1 MLLKAKT
8 TIFLSSLI
16 IFIFFIQNYVFDN
29 DIIIIKTFALSY
41 KSFESNSIVF
51 FTNIFLHANFFHM
64 FMNLIALVQIGL
76 ILEKTISIKKYLK
89 LFFISGIFSSF
100 LAYIYLFILNIYNLP
115 DIYVLGSSGAI
126 FGMYIYM
133 SLIKKEMN
141 SFYLNVIIFHSIAF
155 IANLPIAW
163 FSHLGGIIGGFLFYY
178 IDTVIPHKRSF
189 SKLVFRKKI

>member
-8 TIFLSSLI
+8 TLFISLI
-16 IFIFFIQNYVFDN
+16 MILIFVLSNY
-29 DIIIIKTFALSY
+29 ISAHEIIIKTFSLSY
-41 KSFESNSIVF
+41 KSFENNKIVF
-51 FTNIFLHANFFHM
+51 FTNIFLHANFLHM
-64 FMNLIALVQIGL
+64 FMNLIALLQIGF
-76 ILEKTISIKKYLK
+76 ILQKIISINRYLK
-89 LFFISGIFSSF
+89 LLFISSFFSSF

-141 SFYLNVIIFHSIAF
+141 SFYLNVIVFHAIVF
-155 IANLPIAW
+155 MANLPIAW
-163 FSHLGGIIGGFLFYY
+163 FSHLGGIIGGFIFYY
-178 IDTVIPHKRSF
+178 IDIVIPHKRSL